1 MKKIHHIGIVSEN
14 LDLVLNMLNIEKSKI
29 KEVVDDNIQHNLLH
43 LIRLENND
51 LWIEIIVPKNNN
63 STVHSIL
70 HIIFHYNIGI
80 FYSFRMFQIVT
91 IRRAMYDLFLDKFSY
106 GSASFIPISVKKL
119 EEMYG
124 FMTGVFNKLYG
135 PKFK

>member
-14 LDLVLNMLNIEKSKI
+14 LDLVLNMLNVEKTKI

-63 STVHSIL
+63 STVHNFTKKYKMGL
-70 HIIFHYNIGI
+70 HHIGI
-80 FYSFRMFQIVT
+80 LCNNIQELESKF
-91 IRRAMYDLFLDKFSY
+91 DKNVEAVKLGKY
-106 GSASFIPISVKKL
+106 KLTVASFGGKISTLFIATHNVIIEYVEVK
-119 EEMYG
+119 
-124 FMTGVFNKLYG
+124 ND
-135 PKFK
+135 

>member
-63 STVHSIL
+63 STVHNFTKKYKMGL
-70 HIIFHYNIGI
+70 HHIGI
-80 FYSFRMFQIVT
+80 LCNNIQELESKF
-91 IRRAMYDLFLDKFSY
+91 DKSVEAVKLGKY
-106 GSASFIPISVKKL
+106 KLTVASFGGKISTLFIATHNVIIEYVEVK
-119 EEMYG
+119 
-124 FMTGVFNKLYG
+124 ND
-135 PKFK
+135 

>member
-63 STVHSIL
+63 STVHNFTKKYKMGL
-70 HIIFHYNIGI
+70 HHIGI
-80 FYSFRMFQIVT
+80 LCNNIQELESKF
-91 IRRAMYDLFLDKFSY
+91 DKSVEAVKLGKY
-106 GSASFIPISVKKL
+106 KLTVASFGGKISTLFIATHNMIIEYVEVK
-119 EEMYG
+119 
-124 FMTGVFNKLYG
+124 ND
-135 PKFK
+135 